1 MGSIQDRL
9 TGRGRYILGGV
20 LALGVIAAVVIVAI
34 NRIGTSH
41 TSPPA
46 PNIKTTGMAKIIS
59 QGKLSHIG
67 SITPASLP
75 TASPPGST
83 FPYSSG
89 GSLAT
94 HARQAAQYAITNPQA
109 PRVTASNGAITV
121 TSVDKHPPGIVQNF
135 DGIN

>member
-1 MGSIQDRL
+1 MKKICGSPPGGYMRSIRDRL

-20 LALGVIAAVVIVAI
+20 LAFGVIATVVFAAT

-46 PNIKTTGMAKIIS
+46 PNVKTTSIAKIVS

-67 SITPASLP
+67 STTPANLP

-94 HARQAAQYAITNPQA
+94 HARQAAQYAVTNPQG
-109 PRVTASNGAITV
+109 PRVTGNNGAFTV
-121 TSVDKHPPGIVQNF
+121 TSVD
-135 DGIN
+135 